1 MSTQRQILVTSALP
15 YANGPIHLG
24 HMVEH
29 VQADIWVRFQRSRGH
44 DVLFICGDDAHGTP
58 IMISAERQGIT
69 PEALIEKIQTELES
83 DFAAFNI
90 SYDNYY
96 STHSKENKE
105 FSSFIY
111 TALRDRG
118 DINVREISQLY
129 DPVKNMFLPD
139 RYVKG
144 ECPSCGT
151 ADQYGDNCEN
161 CGATYSP
168 AELKNPVSTLSNTTP
183 IEKQSVHYFFKLA
196 NYQSLLEEWLRA
208 GHLQSAVSNKLLEW
222 FEKGLNEWD
231 ISRDA
236 PYFGFEIP
244 DAPGKYFYVW
254 LDAPIG
260 YLASFKNLC
269 DKRPEINF
277 DHYWRNDSVELYHF
291 VGKDIIYFHALFWPA
306 MLNGSGFRMPTAV
319 YAHGFL
325 TVNGQKMSKSRGTFI
340 NARDYLDHLNPE
352 YLRYYFAAKL
362 GDGVDDIDFNF
373 DDFLQR
379 VNSDLVGKVINIA
392 SRCAGFITKKLDGKL
407 ASTLGDATVF
417 EEAIAQSEKIA
428 ELFETRCYSHAI
440 REIMAIADKAN
451 QYIADQAPWTLAKQ
465 EENMDRVQV
474 ICTVGLN
481 CFKVIMTYLQPIT
494 PILAEKTQAFLN
506 CDSLSWQ
513 TVATPLLNHT
523 INEFVPMLS
532 RIEQT
537 AVDNLVGEPS

>member
-1 MSTQRQILVTSALP
+1 M
-15 YANGPIHLG
+15 
-24 HMVEH
+24 
-29 VQADIWVRFQRSRGH
+29 
-44 DVLFICGDDAHGTP
+44 
-58 IMISAERQGIT
+58 
-69 PEALIEKIQTELES
+69 
-83 DFAAFNI
+83 
-90 SYDNYY
+90 
-96 STHSKENKE
+96 
-105 FSSFIY
+105 
-111 TALRDRG
+111 
-118 DINVREISQLY
+118 
-129 DPVKNMFLPD
+129 
-139 RYVKG
+139 
-144 ECPSCGT
+144 
-151 ADQYGDNCEN
+151 
-161 CGATYSP
+161 
-168 AELKNPVSTLSNTTP
+168 
-183 IEKQSVHYFFKLA
+183 
-196 NYQSLLEEWLRA
+196 
-208 GHLQSAVSNKLLEW
+208 
-222 FEKGLNEWD
+222 
-231 ISRDA
+231 
-236 PYFGFEIP
+236 
-244 DAPGKYFYVW
+244 W